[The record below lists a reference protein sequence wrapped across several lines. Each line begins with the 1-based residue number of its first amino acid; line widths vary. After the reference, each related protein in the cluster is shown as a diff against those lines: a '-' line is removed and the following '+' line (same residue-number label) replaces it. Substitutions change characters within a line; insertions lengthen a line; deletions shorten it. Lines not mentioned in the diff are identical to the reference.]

1 MVGRRNLEKQRSSS
15 PTPLFSHKHSPVFLS
30 TSGVAPKHNSTSA
43 ASRSVCP
50 RFVAVLFLCLKSLLL
65 MSIACA
71 SVALF
76 GTKFPHILLQ
86 WYSLN
91 KKEQLRLFVW
101 FRLFGILFHSP
112 CDCPP
117 HTQSLLSV
125 MLPGSSVVVRNL
137 GAAFDQVV
145 SWFLSLLSALF
156 LFHTVC
162 CAVCS
167 YTWARWAAP
176 VF

>member
-1 MVGRRNLEKQRSSS
+1 MFLNKKIMWESRKEWCVWIFVFSHHSFCNRPGKWRVVWTWRNSGRRLQLRCSLTSAL
-15 PTPLFSHKHSPVFLS
+15 PFLLFS
-30 TSGVAPKHNSTSA
+30 SGVVPKHNFSSA

-50 RFVAVLFLCLKSLLL
+50 RFIAVLFLCLESLLL

-86 WYSLN
+86 WYSLK

-101 FRLFGILFHSP
+101 FRLFGICFHSP
-112 CDCPP
+112 CDGTP

-125 MLPGSSVVVRNL
+125 MLPGSSVAVRNL
-137 GAAFDQVV
+137 GAA
-145 SWFLSLLSALF
+145 LIKL
-156 LFHTVC
+156 
-162 CAVCS
+162 
-167 YTWARWAAP
+167 
-176 VF
+176 